1 MIHDVIE
8 IEVVASRS
16 KAKSFRDFENA
27 THFVFTRKLKNLVLF
42 YYQFGKELFIRLSV

>member
-27 THFVFTRKLKNLVLF
+27 THLVFTKTDKLGFVLF
-42 YYQFGKELFIRLSV
+42 PVW